1 MSKKEEKRGGAL
13 NGAQSGVQS
22 GTHSPQYG
30 MCSNV
35 LYMLRLGREV
45 PGLLPQRI
53 CLVMVSVVISVTG
66 LYMSPTLLRILE
78 KGQSLEQLLGALGG
92 FVLVL
97 LANFVVKKVSAEN
110 ALF

>member
-66 LYMSPTLLRILE
+66 LYMSPTLDR
-78 KGQSLEQLLGALGG
+78 KS
-92 FVLVL
+92 
-97 LANFVVKKVSAEN
+97 VV
-110 ALF
+110 

>member
-1 MSKKEEKRGGAL
+1 M

-45 PGLLPQRI
+45 PGSLPQRI

-78 KGQSLEQLLGALGG
+78 KGQSWSSFLGRWGALCWYCCWQAVSRAIWNSR
-92 FVLVL
+92 VL
-97 LANFVVKKVSAEN
+97 F
-110 ALF
+110 